1 MSLDQANGIVLRHR
15 LATAGATVLAPVPL
29 GVALLAFIGWRSA
42 PHPLAGVGW
51 GMLAAFF
58 AAGLPFAITHRLRA
72 NRPGGGHA
80 SWRRVAYLAIALASA
95 TAGIALLTGLGAPS
109 LVIAATV
116 TMMVGLLSSLVVN
129 ARWAIS
135 NHTAAA
141 AGGAVILTV
150 MLGPIVLVVLG
161 TCDAAVAWARVT
173 LNLHTPSQAAAGIAL
188 GAAVAAGV
196 FTLLATSP

>member
-1 MSLDQANGIVLRHR
+1 MSLDQAHGIVLRHR
-15 LATAGATVLAPVPL
+15 LATAVATVLAPVPL
-29 GVALLAFIGWRSA
+29 GVALLAFVGWRAA

-95 TAGIALLTGLGAPS
+95 AAGIALLVLLGAPS
-109 LVIAATV
+109 LVTAATV
-116 TMMVGLLSSLVVN
+116 TMMVGLLSSLLIN
-129 ARWAIS
+129 TRWAIS

-141 AGGAVILTV
+141 AGGAAILTV
-150 MLGPIVLVVLG
+150 MLGPVVLVVLG
-161 TCDAAVAWARVT
+161 PLVAAVAWARVA
-173 LNLHTPSQAAAGIAL
+173 LNLHTPGQAAAGVAL
-188 GAAVAAGV
+188 GATVAAGV
-196 FTLLATSP
+196 FAFLAASS